1 MNIEELTSSLKKEK
15 ADLYSNLS
23 VEFYTSEDTNEN
35 SKSDLKQK
43 PFFNSSMA
51 EASQFLVFEEI
62 LNNNNSI
69 SFTELE
75 DNVYDRYD
83 TILKQNNKDFI
94 FSLKMPFYDWIKL
107 QMELGNIN
115 VNMKNGDP
123 MLSIS
128 KPIED
133 LLQSKLDVL
142 YSITGENKKRAVS

>member
-15 ADLYSNLS
+15 TDLYSNLS
-23 VEFYTSEDTNEN
+23 VEFYTSENTDKD
-35 SKSDLKQK
+35 SKSGSNQK

-62 LNNNNSI
+62 LSNNNSI

-75 DNVYDRYD
+75 NKVYDRYD
-83 TILKQNNKDFI
+83 TILKKNNKNFI

-107 QMELGNIN
+107 QMELGNLI

-133 LLQSKLDVL
+133 LLQSKLDML
-142 YSITGENKKRAVS
+142 YSITNENEKKAVS